1 MGNESRLEPLLA
13 QIALGSRTAFEALYR
28 ATSAQ
33 LYGICVRV
41 LGDRDEAQD
50 ALQEVYTTVWRQAR
64 QFDPRRA
71 GAINWLAML
80 TRNKA
85 IDRRR
90 ALARGG
96 VTVPIDD
103 VGDITDAN
111 DSTLLGAQ
119 TLAQR
124 SQLEG
129 CLEQLDERR
138 RSLIRS
144 AFFQALTYE
153 ELARR
158 LGSPLG
164 SVKSWIRR
172 GLTQLRE
179 CLEP

>member
-1 MGNESRLEPLLA
+1 MANDSRLEQLLA
-13 QIALGSRTAFEALYR
+13 DIALGSRTAFEELYR
-28 ATSAQ
+28 ASSQQ

-50 ALQEVYTTVWRQAR
+50 ALQEVYTTVWRHAR
-64 QFDPRRA
+64 QFDQRRA
-71 GAINWLAML
+71 GAMTWLAIL
-80 TRNKA
+80 ARNKA

-90 ALARGG
+90 ARMRSDMA
-96 VTVPIDD
+96 VPIE
-103 VGDITDAN
+103 DAGEIA
-111 DSTLLGAQ
+111 DTAASPLQSAQ
-119 TLAQR
+119 ALAER
-124 SQLEG
+124 RELDG

-138 RSLIRS
+138 RALIQS

-158 LGSPLG
+158 VSSPLG

-172 GLTQLRE
+172 GLMQLRE